1 LYLYSYGDKF
11 KLICVHSE
19 HSLVAGFVCPGW
31 PLFFWK
37 EATVGMP
44 RTLGRLVKLSSTRL
58 VKLSSTREATLGIPR
73 TLGHIAR
80 IDRRWFRAHPERRHR
95 CRWPDTVELDF
106 FDCDRDARLVMA
118 VRHLGRGY
126 VVYQPVFFQ
135 GGLPRDERSAAALF
149 ALAATSSEPI
159 PVIALMDVL
168 RMRRG
173 LHQQTLSQQ
182 AFDPDCNESLAAP
195 ISGDGA

>member
-1 LYLYSYGDKF
+1 MGLYLYSYGDKL
-11 KLICVHSE
+11 KLIYVHSE

-44 RTLGRLVKLSSTRL
+44 RTLGRLARLSSA
-58 VKLSSTREATLGIPR
+58 REATGGIPR

-80 IDRRWFRAHPERRHR
+80 LDRRWFRAHPERRHR
-95 CRWPDTVELDF
+95 CRWPDTIELDLC
-106 FDCDRDARLVMA
+106 DCDRGARLVMA
-118 VRHLGRGY
+118 VRHLGRGHI
-126 VVYQPVFFQ
+126 VYQPVFFQ

-149 ALAATSSEPI
+149 ALAATSPEPI

-168 RMRRG
+168 RLRCG
-173 LHQQTLSQQ
+173 LRQQTLSQQ
-182 AFDPDCNESLAAP
+182 AFDHGCNESLAAP
-195 ISGDGA
+195 IRGDGA